1 MARSLLL
8 VLALAS
14 AGTAMAASAQRDA
27 PVEKL
32 TRTGKWV
39 ANYDRDSC
47 TVVAPMGEGRDGVAV
62 KFTRYTPGEQFTLSV
77 VGNRFAERDVRVE
90 GTADFGAAPEPL
102 KARAFAGEA
111 GKYPALFFDPMRIDG
126 WHPRQFGE
134 TGPSIS
140 PEREGQVTGVTL
152 ALYGKKPLR
161 LEFGPLAAPMTVM
174 HQCMDA
180 LVKRWG
186 YDPAQQA
193 MAQRHV
199 SPATRPQSWLA
210 LDDYPNKA
218 MRKGHNGIVQFR
230 LDVDADGKVVGCFV
244 LARTNPDDFA
254 DLTCRAITKRAKFEP
269 ALDAQ
274 GKPMRAFW
282 VGSINW
288 IA

>member
-1 MARSLLL
+1 MVRSLVLL
-8 VLALAS
+8 LALGLGGA
-14 AGTAMAASAQRDA
+14 AVASAQGSA

-47 TVVAPMGEGRDGVAV
+47 TVVAPLGEGANGVAV
-62 KFTRYTPGEQFTLSV
+62 KFTRYAPGEQFTLAV
-77 VGNRFAERDVRVE
+77 VGNRFAEREVRVE

-102 KARAFAGEA
+102 KAHGFSGEA

-126 WHPRQFGE
+126 WYPKQLGE
-134 TGPSIS
+134 IGPSIS
-140 PEREGQVTGVTL
+140 SDQEGRVTGVTL
-152 ALYGKKPLR
+152 ALERKKPLR
-161 LEFGPLAAPMTVM
+161 LEFGSLTAPMTVM

-193 MAQRHV
+193 MARRRV
-199 SPATRPQSWLA
+199 TPKTRPQNWIDLEG
-210 LDDYPNKA
+210 YTIKP
-218 MRKGHNGIVQFR
+218 MRKGHSGIVQFR
-230 LDVDADGKVVGCFV
+230 LDVDADGKAVGCFV
-244 LARTNPDDFA
+244 LARTNPDEFGDR
-254 DLTCRAITKRAKFEP
+254 TCQLMMKRAKFEP

-282 VGSINW
+282 VGSVNW